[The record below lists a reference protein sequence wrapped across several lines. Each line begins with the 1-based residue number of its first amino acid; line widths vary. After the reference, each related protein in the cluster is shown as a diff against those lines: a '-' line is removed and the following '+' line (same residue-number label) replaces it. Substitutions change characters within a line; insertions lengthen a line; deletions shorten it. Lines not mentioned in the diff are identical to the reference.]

1 MENIVFKNE
10 SVLKDKLPNS
20 LFSSLKDE
28 CFGNKNNKDVFVSG
42 LTSESVAKVAK
53 HYYLKDNFNLLDSYL
68 NKFVGEYLKTNNR
81 YLSLPILTK
90 DAPLKLTKVWINYQR
105 ENEFIPNHLHDGL
118 FSFVIWINLP
128 NKSSFEFLY
137 TDILGQIQSIEYKL
151 TKDDE
156 GTILFFPSKLR
167 HQVYPFYDT
176 NDVRITISGNIL
188 FNINESEV

>member
-137 TDILGQIQSIEYKL
+137 TDILGQIQLKEYKL